1 MRLEEHLRA
10 AARRLAGSDTPH
22 LDLRLLACHV
32 LGLGEADI
40 IAQSA
45 RELSQ
50 EEMAALD
57 RLLARRMAGES
68 VAHIIG
74 RKEFFGLDFEL
85 APGVLSPR
93 PDTEIL
99 IEAAARRRD
108 GAAPL
113 RILDLGTGSGAILA
127 AALTR
132 FPNAHGLGLDL
143 NETAARLAR
152 RNLERLGLAERAQV
166 LVGDWGEAVSRRFD
180 VVLSNPPYIA
190 EGERLSL
197 PPEVRD
203 FEDPRALFGG
213 ADGLGAFR
221 RLFEGGPRLLAR
233 EGLMILEFGLGQG
246 PTLQSLARQAFA
258 AADIAIENDLAGR
271 PRALLIDLRP
281 QKNI

>member
-1 MRLEEHLRA
+1 
-10 AARRLAGSDTPH
+10 
-22 LDLRLLACHV
+22 
-32 LGLGEADI
+32 
-40 IAQSA
+40 
-45 RELSQ
+45 
-50 EEMAALD
+50 MAALD

-74 RKEFFGLDFEL
+74 RKEFYGLDFEL